1 MEFPLPKELTKDSPT
16 IKLTYLGI
24 EKDNFVID
32 FIDRDGKMQLVKSPI
47 TGYKDEDKETLCKL
61 LESKL
66 AFVFPDSAVKYVVA
80 KIGDAVNELY
90 TSDKHAMKL
99 IEKIRKNAAAEAEDR
114 DAEDEAKL
122 KKTYVQK
129 YRDKSRDVLYEA
141 VLIAGKPYFVFQ
153 ELPNLLIDG
162 VHGEEQIFV
171 IRLVDK
177 ILFPDIS
184 KPTTELLPPEKEMY
198 LSKPFEFASEKEIN
212 KYLKLAQSEDFDS
225 LYRMQKNIVSKYIDA
240 SSDTHLTILAAD
252 CIFTFFQDKLGQTH
266 YLMFVGDNDTGKTAN
281 LRVLQQIGYRA
292 MLDVDITA
300 ANIYGFL
307 GSFEEGQGIILEDE
321 ADDIDRKPEKMKI
334 YKAGYNAGEK
344 VTRTDITGY
353 GRRTQSWNTYCF
365 KAFTAEKAPD
375 GNAAKGFLDRT
386 FIFHC
391 IRGEPPY
398 DITEILN
405 PAGDNDFTEL
415 LEELNNSRELL
426 FAFRLLHYQDLL
438 QNIDLSVKTREKQ
451 LCKPL
456 LRLFQKA
463 KCKEDIG
470 KALADMIGQ
479 KRGLKRDTL
488 EAKILDVVSRL
499 IKQNQKEQ
507 EQRNVIDNTQ
517 LLISK
522 WQPNQIPT
530 SHLFE
535 QVAQELGG
543 TYRREG
549 EDKSFETEEHGNVS
563 HTVISRICVDKF
575 GAEAKRTNSIRFL
588 EFNLEKLDKAKSAY
602 IFHDKV
608 EIVAKSQNDN
618 TEKCNDIEGGENNTV
633 GQEIHPGPNNEMKA
647 NDLVINEPKN
657 KIKNIE
663 KCYDSSDEYSL
674 LEGVSG
680 RPNEAG
686 ELEIEHNTG
695 VSEHKSAQ
703 PSGNDKISLYTFKE
717 KNTSQ
722 PSPQDTEATFQ
733 LVDDD
738 KILTHM

>member
-1 MEFPLPKELTKDSPT
+1 M
-16 IKLTYLGI
+16 
-24 EKDNFVID
+24 
-32 FIDRDGKMQLVKSPI
+32 
-47 TGYKDEDKETLCKL
+47 
-61 LESKL
+61 
-66 AFVFPDSAVKYVVA
+66 AFVFDNSAIDYVIA
-80 KIGDAVNELY
+80 KLANLIEELY
-90 TSDKHAMKL
+90 TSNEQAIKAIDKIKKKA
-99 IEKIRKNAAAEAEDR
+99 EVEAEDR

-122 KKTYVQK
+122 KKIYIQK
-129 YRDKSRDVLYEA
+129 YYDKSQDVLYEA
-141 VLIAGKPYFVFQ
+141 VLIAGKPYFVYK
-153 ELPNLLIDG
+153 ELPSLFIDG
-162 VHGEEQIFV
+162 VHGEENGFV
-171 IRLVDK
+171 IRLADK
-177 ILFPDIS
+177 ILLPNTS
-184 KPTTELLPPEKEMY
+184 NPTTELLPPEKEMY

-252 CIFTFFQDKLGQTH
+252 SIFTFFQDKLGQTH

-292 MLDVDITA
+292 MLDVDITV

-353 GRRTQSWNTYCF
+353 GRKTQSWNTFCF

-375 GNAAKGFLDRT
+375 SNTAKGFLDRT

-391 IRGEPPY
+391 IRGEPAY

-405 PAGDNDFTEL
+405 PAGDNEFTDL
-415 LEELNNSRELL
+415 LEELNNSRKLL

-456 LRLFQKA
+456 LRLFQNA
-463 KCKEDIG
+463 KCREEIG

-488 EAKILDVVSRL
+488 EAKILDVVIR
-499 IKQNQKEQ
+499 IITENQKEQ

-517 LLISK
+517 LLITK

-543 TYRREG
+543 TYRRAG
-549 EDKSFETEEHGNVS
+549 EDKSFETEEHGIVS
-563 HTVISRICVDKF
+563 HTAIGRICVDKF
-575 GAEAKRTNSIRFL
+575 GAEAKRTNSTRYL
-588 EFNLEKLDKAKSAY
+588 EFNLEKLDKAKSGY
-602 IFHDKV
+602 IFPDKV

-618 TEKCNDIEGGENNTV
+618 KEKCNTI
-633 GQEIHPGPNNEMKA
+633 
-647 NDLVINEPKN
+647 
-657 KIKNIE
+657 
-663 KCYDSSDEYSL
+663 
-674 LEGVSG
+674 
-680 RPNEAG
+680 
-686 ELEIEHNTG
+686 
-695 VSEHKSAQ
+695 
-703 PSGNDKISLYTFKE
+703 
-717 KNTSQ
+717 
-722 PSPQDTEATFQ
+722 
-733 LVDDD
+733 
-738 KILTHM
+738 